1 MIYTLSSD
9 AVTAITPNGTHS
21 GFDITIQ
28 NVNTSGY
35 IYVDTH
41 NEVSSSNYGFR
52 IAPGGAIS
60 FELPGKD
67 DLYLIGSTN
76 DLDAAVLIVGLE

>member
-21 GFDITIQ
+21 GMDITIQ
-28 NVNTSGY
+28 NVNSSGY
-35 IYVDTH
+35 IYIGTDNT
-41 NEVSSSNYGFR
+41 VSSSNYGYR
-52 IAPGGAIS
+52 LAPGAAFS
-60 FELPGKD
+60 VELAGKD